1 MQCIEQCRGNDACK
15 WVGYRVADQY
25 CEFWTAS
32 SCNPA
37 DAQPDH
43 DIFDKT
49 PLVTISTP
57 TSLEMTIVAEASS
70 EPVLTL
76 TQGTFL
82 GTWSTLANG
91 VLQFSDRSAYT
102 MSGIPEEFLGQWY
115 FKGPCDSGVVGM
127 TVSGATKV
135 STFASFGNSAIN
147 RNGITMS
154 PSAVNQDF
162 PSMTTTSFSSSPGFQ
177 VQTFD
182 NCLKTS
188 ACPWGTTGTFETTGD
203 CVQNSEI
210 TVSGHLVLK
219 GVENA
224 ATLVKVTRGGGS
236 STQKRFFRLGHTTQ
250 ERSLEISWLHF
261 TGGRAILYGNNHGAN
276 IRNNAG
282 FVLGVG
288 SHYSLILRD
297 SEVSDMQA
305 QKGGALIFCAKVEW
319 NDDGGWPV
327 ASSEVGKIIL
337 IYFDVDSYILST
349 RNEMCV

>member
-1 MQCIEQCRGNDACK
+1 
-15 WVGYRVADQY
+15 
-25 CEFWTAS
+25 
-32 SCNPA
+32 
-37 DAQPDH
+37 
-43 DIFDKT
+43 
-49 PLVTISTP
+49 L
-57 TSLEMTIVAEASS
+57 
-70 EPVLTL
+70 
-76 TQGTFL
+76 
-82 GTWSTLANG
+82 
-91 VLQFSDRSAYT
+91 
-102 MSGIPEEFLGQWY
+102 
-115 FKGPCDSGVVGM
+115 
-127 TVSGATKV
+127 
-135 STFASFGNSAIN
+135 
-147 RNGITMS
+147 
-154 PSAVNQDF
+154 NQDF

-182 NCLKTS
+182 NCLETPVVQ

-261 TGGRAILYGNNHGAN
+261 TGGRAILYGNSHAAN

-305 QKGGALIFCAKVEW
+305 QRSGAVDFCPKVEW
-319 NDDGGWPV
+319 NDDGKYPV
-327 ASSEVGKIIL
+327 ASSEVGRTIL
-337 IYFDVDSYILST
+337 IYFAAYLYSFHT
-349 RNEMCV
+349 Q